1 MSGHTYERKRFHRA
15 LLEWRHSIDRLLTDS
30 LHFYL
35 HDPYARLYDV
45 LDPEWRV
52 SF

>member
-1 MSGHTYERKRFHRA
+1 MSRHTYEHKRLHRA
-15 LLEWRHSIDRLLTDS
+15 LLEWRGSIDRMLTDS

-35 HDPYARLYDV
+35 RDSYERFYDA
-45 LDPEWRV
+45 LNPEWRV